1 VIRLAELAPCFE
13 GVMPS
18 AIASCAPDGTPNV
31 TWLSIVH
38 RVDDAH
44 VALSFQF
51 FNKTRANVSQN
62 PRAMVLVS
70 DPTTARQYRLEVVYI
85 RTELEGTMFDRVRT
99 QLDAVAS
106 QTGMNDV
113 FRLRGLDVY
122 RVLSVEKI
130 AGDHDGDHGAELAAP
145 DLGRLESFSARLSQM
160 TDLASLVET
169 ALASLSSLFGYE
181 HAFLLATA
189 EDDASLFTLGSHGF
203 DASGVGSDV
212 RIGEGLIGVAAK
224 SRLPVRITNM
234 TRQLIYARAVREKE
248 TPSSA
253 SSTKEIALP
262 GLARVESQL
271 AMPLVAGGRLVGVL
285 CLQSATAGRF
295 AAVDEQ
301 VVAIIGRQLAA
312 AMLALSV
319 DTSVESDADP
329 SAQDEPQRR
338 PAAVRYFGADDSIF
352 IDDVYLIKGVAGR
365 VLWRLLSDFTTRGR
379 ADFSNKEL
387 RADRKLGLPGYRDNL
402 EARLVLL
409 RKRLEEQCEF
419 IRLVSTG
426 RGRFRLVVTRALAL
440 QSDADGD

>member
-1 VIRLAELAPCFE
+1 MALL
-13 GVMPS
+13 
-18 AIASCAPDGTPNV
+18 
-31 TWLSIVH
+31 VH

-51 FNKTRANVSQN
+51 FNKTRANVAQN
-62 PRAMVLVS
+62 PRAMVLLG
-70 DPTTARQYRLEVVYI
+70 DPTSARQYRLEAQYV
-85 RTELEGTMFDRVRT
+85 RTELEGPMFDRVRT

-106 QTGMNDV
+106 QTGMTDV
-113 FRLRGLDVY
+113 FRLRGLDIY
-122 RVLSVEKI
+122 RVLSVEKVSGE
-130 AGDHDGDHGAELAAP
+130 GDHETPLAAP
-145 DLGRLESFSARLSQM
+145 DLGRLESFSARISQM

-169 ALASLSSLFGYE
+169 TLSSLATLFGYE
-181 HAFLLATA
+181 HTLLLTTA

-203 DASGVGSDV
+203 EASGVGSDV

-224 SRLPVRITNM
+224 SRLAVRITNM
-234 TRQLIYARAVREKE
+234 KRQLIYARAVREKE
-248 TPSSA
+248 SA
-253 SSTKEIALP
+253 AASKSAKEIPLP
-262 GLARVESQL
+262 GLVDVQSQL

-285 CLQSATAGRF
+285 CLQSDTAGRF
-295 AAVDEQ
+295 TAVDEQ
-301 VVAIIGRQLAA
+301 MVAIIGRQLAA

-319 DTSVESDADP
+319 DTSVESETRTDSQPGA
-329 SAQDEPQRR
+329 ST
-338 PAAVRYFGADDSIF
+338 VRYFGADDSVF

-365 VLWRLLSDFTTRGR
+365 ILWRLLHDFTSRGR

-426 RGRFRLVVTRALAL
+426 RGRFRLVVTRGLTLEA
-440 QSDADGD
+440 DAAD

>member
-1 VIRLAELAPCFE
+1 VIRLSEIGSCFE
-13 GVMPS
+13 GVIPS
-18 AIASCAPDGTPNV
+18 AVASCAPDGTPNV

-38 RVDDAH
+38 RVDDTH

-70 DPTTARQYRLEVVYI
+70 DPSTARQYRLEAQYV
-85 RTELEGTMFDRVRT
+85 RTELEGSMFDRVRT
-99 QLDAVAS
+99 QLEALAS
-106 QTGMNDV
+106 QTGMSDV

-122 RVLSVEKI
+122 RVLSVEKVKGE
-130 AGDHDGDHGAELAAP
+130 GDHDAPLAAP
-145 DLGRLESFSARLSQM
+145 DLGRLESFSARISQM
-160 TDLASLVET
+160 TDLDSLVET
-169 ALASLSSLFGYE
+169 SLSSLASLFGYE
-181 HAFLLATA
+181 HSFLLTTA
-189 EDDASLFTLGSHGF
+189 EDDASLFTLASHGF

-234 TRQLIYARAVREKE
+234 TRQLIYARTVRARE
-248 TPSSA
+248 PASA
-253 SSTKEIALP
+253 SSVAAKEIPLP
-262 GLARVESQL
+262 GLADVQSQL

-285 CLQSATAGRF
+285 CLQSDTAGRF
-295 AAVDEQ
+295 TAVDEQ
-301 VVAIIGRQLAA
+301 MVAIVGRQLAA

-319 DTSVESDADP
+319 DTSVESDADARTEAP
-329 SAQDEPQRR
+329 QSSAI
-338 PAAVRYFGADDSIF
+338 VRYFGADDSVF

-365 VLWRLLSDFTTRGR
+365 ILWRLLHDFTTRGR

-387 RADRKLGLPGYRDNL
+387 RADKKLGLPGYRDNL

-426 RGRFRLVVTRALAL
+426 RGRFRLVVTRALTLDVEEA
-440 QSDADGD
+440 

>member
-1 VIRLAELAPCFE
+1 MIRLAELSACFE
-13 GVMPS
+13 GVIPS
-18 AIASCAPDGTPNV
+18 AVASCAPDGTPNV

-51 FNKTRANVSQN
+51 FNKTRANVAKN
-62 PRAMVLVS
+62 PRAMVLVN
-70 DPTTARQYRLEVVYI
+70 DPRTSRQYRLDVLYV

-99 QLDAVAS
+99 QLEAVAS

-122 RVLSVEKI
+122 SVVSVERVPGE
-130 AGDHDGDHGAELAAP
+130 GDHSAPLDAP
-145 DLGRLESFSARLSQM
+145 DLGRLESFSARIAQM
-160 TDLASLVET
+160 TDLDSLVET
-169 ALASLSSLFGYE
+169 ALSSLSSLFGYD
-181 HAFLLATA
+181 HSFLLTTA

-234 TRQLIYARAVREKE
+234 ARQLIYARTVREKGKLAE
-248 TPSSA
+248 SA
-253 SSTKEIALP
+253 KEISLP
-262 GLARVESQL
+262 GLADVQSQL

-285 CLQSATAGRF
+285 CLQSETAGRF
-295 AAVDEQ
+295 TAVDEQ
-301 VVAIIGRQLAA
+301 MIAIIGRQLAA

-319 DTSVESDADP
+319 DTSVESEGSRSEGP
-329 SAQDEPQRR
+329 SEQ
-338 PAAVRYFGADDSIF
+338 AATVRYFAADDSVF

-365 VLWRLLSDFTTRGR
+365 ILWRLLHDFTTRGR
-379 ADFSNKEL
+379 AEFSNKEL
-387 RADRKLGLPGYRDNL
+387 RADKKLGLPGFRDNL

-409 RKRLEEQCEF
+409 RKRLEEQCAF

-426 RGRFRLVVTRALAL
+426 RGVFRLVVTRALTLKEEA
-440 QSDADGD
+440 

>member
-1 VIRLAELAPCFE
+1 MIRLSELSACFE

-18 AIASCAPDGTPNV
+18 AVASCAPDGTPNV

-51 FNKTRANVSQN
+51 FNKTRANVSKN
-62 PRAMVLVS
+62 PRAMVLLS
-70 DPTTARQYRLEVVYI
+70 DPSTARQYRLEVLYE

-106 QTGMNDV
+106 QTGMTDV

-122 RVLSVEKI
+122 RVLSVEKV
-130 AGDHDGDHGAELAAP
+130 AGEGDHDSPLAAP
-145 DLGRLESFSARLSQM
+145 DLGRLESFSARISQM
-160 TDLASLVET
+160 TDLESLVET
-169 ALASLSSLFGYE
+169 ALSSLSSLFGYE
-181 HAFLLATA
+181 HSFLLTTA
-189 EDDASLFTLGSHGF
+189 EDDESLFTLGSHGF

-212 RIGEGLIGVAAK
+212 RFGEGLIGVAAK

-234 TRQLIYARAVREKE
+234 TRQLVYARAVREKE
-248 TPSSA
+248 SA
-253 SSTKEIALP
+253 ASKEASKEIPLP
-262 GLARVESQL
+262 GLAHIESQL

-285 CLQSATAGRF
+285 CLQSETAGRF
-295 AAVDEQ
+295 TAVDEQ
-301 VVAIIGRQLAA
+301 MIAIIGRQLAA

-319 DTSVESDADP
+319 DPSVDSEASPARSDGPRERP
-329 SAQDEPQRR
+329 ST
-338 PAAVRYFGADDSIF
+338 VKYFGADDSVF

-365 VLWRLLSDFTTRGR
+365 VLWRLLHDFTARGR

-426 RGRFRLVVTRALAL
+426 RGRFRLVVTRALVL
-440 QSDADGD
+440 EADTPEEG